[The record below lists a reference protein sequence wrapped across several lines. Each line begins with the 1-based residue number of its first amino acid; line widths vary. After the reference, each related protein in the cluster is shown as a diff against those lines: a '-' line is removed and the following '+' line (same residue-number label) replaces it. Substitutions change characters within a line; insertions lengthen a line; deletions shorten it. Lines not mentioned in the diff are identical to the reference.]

1 MSAKRC
7 LAVCLCLLSGTAAQA
22 QINLAG
28 VYELNRKVDISVHQ
42 MYLELDFVNSRPDF
56 TQSFSGQKASFK
68 YLPADFMNAKKL
80 KQNFKGTTA
89 PGFARYREKTLFTS
103 VEEVRITNPHSKRGV
118 ILADW
123 ENNMGKKGQFVI
135 LPGEDGSLVTY
146 GLFDI
151 PRSLSPD
158 GMRLE
163 LVKDLL
169 PAESG
174 RRWPAGVA
182 DASASASFVE
192 EIRTQCGSDFAG
204 AVERLRQLPDDG
216 VTAQA
221 GEKRSTA
228 VTTGGSG
235 EIGIE
240 LWGDN
245 HPVVFKFHTI
255 AVGGDFGKFET
266 NSQLDFWPEDGGV
279 ICMRMEA
286 TTVYVNSGNIREYNY
301 IYRGRREGNKIIFTH
316 RKEAYDD
323 EADFEPLE
331 DYLASE
337 VIIKSP
343 TQIVFDRCTYTKGK

>member
-1 MSAKRC
+1 M
-7 LAVCLCLLSGTAAQA
+7 
-22 QINLAG
+22 
-28 VYELNRKVDISVHQ
+28 
-42 MYLELDFVNSRPDF
+42 
-56 TQSFSGQKASFK
+56 
-68 YLPADFMNAKKL
+68 
-80 KQNFKGTTA
+80 
-89 PGFARYREKTLFTS
+89 
-103 VEEVRITNPHSKRGV
+103 
-118 ILADW
+118 
-123 ENNMGKKGQFVI
+123 
-135 LPGEDGSLVTY
+135 
-146 GLFDI
+146 
-151 PRSLSPD
+151 
-158 GMRLE
+158 
-163 LVKDLL
+163 
-169 PAESG
+169 
-174 RRWPAGVA
+174 
-182 DASASASFVE
+182 
-192 EIRTQCGSDFAG
+192 
-204 AVERLRQLPDDG
+204 
-216 VTAQA
+216 
-221 GEKRSTA
+221 
-228 VTTGGSG
+228 TTGGSG

-255 AVGGDFGKFET
+255 ATGGDFGKFET